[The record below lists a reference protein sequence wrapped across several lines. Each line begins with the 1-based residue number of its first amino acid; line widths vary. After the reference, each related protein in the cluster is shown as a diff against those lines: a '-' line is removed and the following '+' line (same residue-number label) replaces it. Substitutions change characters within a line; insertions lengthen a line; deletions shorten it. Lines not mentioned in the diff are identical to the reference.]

1 MKTRLLRVT
10 LITVIIYIFYTFF
23 FIDEMIDI
31 SSDKNSISIES
42 KSLENKIDSTFSYK
56 DSIFE
61 IKKK

>member
-31 SSDKNSISIES
+31 PSDKNSISIES